1 MMRKIGTVVFCIAL
15 CFAVTFIFTQVGESW
30 QMVDDSGCLEC
41 HVVGSVG
48 GTGDDIH
55 GNHSGESCG
64 LCHDGGG
71 QAGNANASACIE
83 CHPFGD
89 AGKCPLVNFHDP
101 DMGATCLPCHSD
113 CEIVSTTTTTAAAT
127 TTTTAISSTTTTAT
141 DPCPSE
147 ELYGEDSEEVEI
159 LRYLRD
165 NVLSATPEGQEI
177 IRLYYQWA
185 PVITIAIQNDEEVK
199 AEIKTMVDG
208 ILMLIT
214 E

>member
-1 MMRKIGTVVFCIAL
+1 MKKIGTVVFCIAL
-15 CFAVTFIFTQVGESW
+15 CLAVAFIFPQMGESW
-30 QMVDDSGCLEC
+30 DKVDDSGCLGC

-55 GNHSGESCG
+55 GNHSGNSCDQ
-64 LCHDGGG
+64 CHDGAPT
-71 QAGNANASACIE
+71 AGTVNSSACIE

-101 DMGATCLPCHSD
+101 DMGATCLTCHYD
-113 CEIVSTTTTTAAAT
+113 CEIASTTTTTAAST
-127 TTTTAISSTTTTAT
+127 TTTTAVSSTTTSAAGT
-141 DPCPSE
+141 CPSV
-147 ELYGEDSEEVEI
+147 ELYGEGSEEVEI

-185 PVITIAIQNDEEVK
+185 PVITIAMNDEEVK
-199 AEIKTMVDG
+199 AEIKAMVDG
-208 ILMLIT
+208 MLLLIT